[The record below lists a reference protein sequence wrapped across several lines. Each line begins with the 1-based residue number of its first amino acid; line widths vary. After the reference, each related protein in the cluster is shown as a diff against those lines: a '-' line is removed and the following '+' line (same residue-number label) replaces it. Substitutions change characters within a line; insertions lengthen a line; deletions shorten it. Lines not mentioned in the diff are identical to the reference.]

1 MPLRQSSSPV
11 RPPLDPLAA
20 DLARD
25 VVGEHYPAESAL
37 FDAVLNEFQADP
49 DRLVGSKALR
59 APVGMGVDLGLVTPY
74 VLAAA
79 SFLGCIVA
87 EKTAETALDA
97 VRERVA
103 KAWSARR
110 SRRTGQPE
118 PTGDGGLPTVTSD
131 DDKVTVVVTVHLWNC
146 GVDPTTA
153 REVAERVVGKLLL
166 PVEPRR

>member
-37 FDAVLNEFQADP
+37 FDAVLSEFQADP

-59 APVGMGVDLGLVTPY
+59 APVGMGVDLALVTPN

-79 SFLGCIVA
+79 SFLGGIVA
-87 EKTAETALDA
+87 KKTAETALDA

-103 KAWSARR
+103 EAWSARR
-110 SRRTGQPE
+110 ARRTGQPE
-118 PTGDGGLPTVTSD
+118 PTGGGLPTITSD
-131 DDKVTVVVTVHLWNC
+131 DDRVTVVVTVHLSSC

-153 REVAERVVGKLLL
+153 REVAEHVVGKLLL